1 MKSVSNN
8 SERWEEKLKDLTFNV
23 NQIQDSLLE
32 EILTPNLKTEYLQC
46 FHMDRFD
53 KELFKKNVP
62 VVTYEDIQPYIDRV
76 VNGESSDVISARP
89 ITGFLLSS
97 GTSGGAQKMM
107 PWNNKYLDNL
117 TFAYDLRMHLIT
129 KHVKGLEEGK
139 GMMFLFTKQES
150 ITPSGLP
157 ARVATSSYFKSE
169 YFKNRPSNWY
179 YSYTSPDEVILCS
192 DNTQSLYCHLLC
204 GLVQRYDVVRMGSIF
219 ASVMVRAIKFLETY
233 WEELCSNIRTGH
245 LSEWITDLGC
255 RSSVSLVLGGSRP
268 DLAET
273 IEKICHRRSWEGI
286 VNRLWPNTKYIE
298 TVVTGSMEQYV
309 PTLNYYC
316 NDLPLVSTTYGSSE
330 TTFGINLDPL
340 CKPED
345 VSYAFMPNM
354 SYFEFITMDGD
365 KRDVVDLQDVKL
377 GCNYEPV
384 VTNFSGLY
392 RMRVGDI
399 LMVTGFYNNA
409 PQFKFVRRENV
420 VLSIDSDKTNEE
432 DLFKAVSQVK
442 LVLESYDVILVD
454 FTSYADT
461 STFPGHYVIYLEVKD
476 KEGENKKEYV
486 ELNADVLSKCC
497 SVMEDS
503 LDNVYK
509 RCRFKDGSVG
519 ALEIRVVRQG
529 MFDSL
534 MDFFIS
540 QGASIGQ
547 YKTPRCIKS
556 GKALEFMEDCVVA
569 RFFMD
574 RRYGKG
580 LVPPETSAA
589 ENPSWNESDV
599 TAMISSLSRA
609 IEYPAADGHDP
620 VKQEFDKS
628 DQLQH
633 DQDQPRKRHYRGVRQ
648 RPWGKWAAE
657 IRDPKKAA
665 RVWLGTFETAEDA
678 ALAYDRAALKFK
690 GTKAKLNFPERVQ
703 GPSTTSYVAS
713 QSGTDHSPRGG
724 SGLMNSPPPQL
735 GPSTTSWPTNYNQ
748 DILQYAQLL
757 TSNNDD
763 ALSYYT
769 SSLFNQQQ
777 QQQPFPTP
785 SSSSSS
791 LASQQTQQQQEQ
803 QREEEK
809 SYGYHYYNYPRE

>member
-1 MKSVSNN
+1 MKSISNN
-8 SERWEEKLKDLTFNV
+8 NERWEEKLKDLTFNV
-23 NQIQDSLLE
+23 QQRQDSLLE
-32 EILTPNLKTEYLQC
+32 EILTPNLKTEYLQR
-46 FHMDRFD
+46 FHMDRYD

-62 VVTYEDIQPYIDRV
+62 VVTYEDIKVYIDRV

-89 ITGFLLSS
+89 ITGFLISS
-97 GTSGGAQKMM
+97 GTSGGAYKMM
-107 PWNNKYLDNL
+107 PCNNKYLDNL
-117 TFAYDLRMHLIT
+117 MFSQDLCMHVMT
-129 KHVKGLEEGK
+129 KHVEGLEEGK
-139 GMMFLFTKQES
+139 GMMFYFTKQEA

-157 ARVATSSYFKSE
+157 ARVASSSFFKSD

-179 YSYTSPDEVILCS
+179 YSYTSPDEVILCANS
-192 DNTQSLYCHLLC
+192 TQSLYCHLLC
-204 GLVQRYDVVRMGSIF
+204 GLVQRDEVVRMGSVF
-219 ASVMVRAIKFLETY
+219 ASVLVRAIKLLETY
-233 WEELCSNIRTGH
+233 WEELCSNIRTGG

-255 RSSVSLVLGGSRP
+255 RSSVSLVLGGPRP
-268 DLAET
+268 GLADTIET
-273 IEKICHRRSWEGI
+273 IVCNQSSWEGI
-286 VNRLWPNTKYIE
+286 VKRLWPNTRYIE
-298 TVVTGSMEQYV
+298 TIVTGSMGQYI
-309 PTLNYYC
+309 PTLNYHC
-316 NDLPLVSTTYGSSE
+316 SDLPIVSIIYASTE
-330 TTFGINLDPL
+330 TVFGINVDPL

-345 VSYAFMPNM
+345 VSYTFMPNV

-377 GCNYEPV
+377 GCTYEPV
-384 VTNFSGLY
+384 VTNFTD
-392 RMRVGDI
+392 V
-399 LMVTGFYNNA
+399 LMVTGFYSNA

-420 VLSIDSDKTNEE
+420 VLSIDNDKTNEE

-442 LVLESYDVILVD
+442 LVLESSDVILVD

-476 KEGENKKEYV
+476 KEGEKKEEYM
-486 ELNADVLSKCC
+486 ELDEEVFSKCC

-503 LDNVYK
+503 FDAVYK
-509 RCRFKDGSVG
+509 RSRFTEGSVG
-519 ALEIRVVRQG
+519 PLEIRVVRQG

-540 QGASIGQ
+540 QGASITQ

-556 GKALEFMEDCVVA
+556 GKALEFMDERVVA

-580 LVPPETSAA
+580 LGPPETSAA

-609 IEYPAADGHDP
+609 IEYPTADGHDP
-620 VKQEFDKS
+620 VKEELDKS
-628 DQLQH
+628 DQLQQ

-703 GPSTTSYVAS
+703 GPSTTSYAAS
-713 QSGTDHSPRGG
+713 QSGTDYAPRGG
-724 SGLMNSPPPQL
+724 SELMNAPPPQL
-735 GPSTTSWPTNYNQ
+735 GPSTTTTTSWPTNYNQ

-757 TSNNDD
+757 TSNNEVD
-763 ALSYYT
+763 LSYYT
-769 SSLFNQQQ
+769 SNLFSQ
-777 QQQPFPTP
+777 QQQPFSTP

-791 LASQQTQQQQEQ
+791 LTSQQTQQQHEQ

-809 SYGYHYYNYPRE
+809 SYGYHYYNHPRE

>member
-1 MKSVSNN
+1 MKPVSNN
-8 SERWEEKLKDLTFNV
+8 NERWEEKLKALTFNV
-23 NQIQDSLLE
+23 KQIQDNLLE
-32 EILTPNLKTEYLQC
+32 EILTPNLKTEYLQR

-62 VVTYEDIQPYIDRV
+62 VVTYEDIKPYIDRV
-76 VNGESSDVISARP
+76 VNGESSDVMSARP

-117 TFAYDLRMHLIT
+117 TFAYDLRMHVIT

-157 ARVATSSYFKSE
+157 ARVATSSYFKSD

-192 DNTQSLYCHLLC
+192 NNTQSLYCHLLC
-204 GLVQRYDVVRMGSIF
+204 GLVQRDEVVRMGSIF

-245 LSEWITDLGC
+245 LSQWITDLGC
-255 RSSVSLVLGGSRP
+255 RSSVSLVLGGPRP
-268 DLAET
+268 DLADT
-273 IEKICHRRSWEGI
+273 IETVCNQSSWEGI
-286 VNRLWPNTKYIE
+286 VKRLWPNTKYIE
-298 TVVTGSMEQYV
+298 TVVTGSMGQYV

-316 NDLPLVSTTYGSSE
+316 SDLPLVSTTYGSSE
-330 TTFGINLDPL
+330 TTFGINIDPL

-377 GCNYEPV
+377 GCTYEPV

-442 LVLESYDVILVD
+442 LVLESSDLMLVD

-461 STFPGHYVIYLEVKD
+461 STFPGHYVIYIEVKD
-476 KEGENKKEYV
+476 KEGESKKKKYV
-486 ELNADVLSKCC
+486 ELNEDVFSKCC

-519 ALEIRVVRQG
+519 PLEIRVVRQG

-556 GKALEFMEDCVVA
+556 GKALEFMDECVVA
-569 RFFMD
+569 RFF
-574 RRYGKG
+574 
-580 LVPPETSAA
+580 
-589 ENPSWNESDV
+589 
-599 TAMISSLSRA
+599 
-609 IEYPAADGHDP
+609 
-620 VKQEFDKS
+620 
-628 DQLQH
+628 
-633 DQDQPRKRHYRGVRQ
+633 
-648 RPWGKWAAE
+648 
-657 IRDPKKAA
+657 
-665 RVWLGTFETAEDA
+665 
-678 ALAYDRAALKFK
+678 
-690 GTKAKLNFPERVQ
+690 
-703 GPSTTSYVAS
+703 ST
-713 QSGTDHSPRGG
+713 
-724 SGLMNSPPPQL
+724 
-735 GPSTTSWPTNYNQ
+735 
-748 DILQYAQLL
+748 
-757 TSNNDD
+757 
-763 ALSYYT
+763 
-769 SSLFNQQQ
+769 
-777 QQQPFPTP
+777 
-785 SSSSSS
+785 
-791 LASQQTQQQQEQ
+791 
-803 QREEEK
+803 
-809 SYGYHYYNYPRE
+809 

>member
-1 MKSVSNN
+1 MTPYRSHGKREPNMKQISDNN
-8 SERWEEKLKDLTFNV
+8 ERWEEKLKDLTFNV
-23 NQIQDSLLE
+23 KQIQDNLLE
-32 EILTPNLKTEYLQC
+32 EILTPNLKTEYLQR
-46 FHMDRFD
+46 FHIERFD

-62 VVTYEDIQPYIDRV
+62 VVTYEDLKPYIDRV

-117 TFAYDLRMHLIT
+117 TFAYDLRMHVIT
-129 KHVKGLEEGK
+129 KDVKGMEGGK
-139 GMMFLFTKQES
+139 GMMFLFTKQEA

-157 ARVATSSYFKSE
+157 ARVATSSYFKSD

-192 DNTQSLYCHLLC
+192 NNTQSLYCHLLC
-204 GLVQRYDVVRMGSIF
+204 GLVQRDEVVRMGSIF

-233 WEELCSNIRTGH
+233 LEELCSNIRSGH

-255 RSSVSLVLGGSRP
+255 RKSVSSVLGGPRP
-268 DLAET
+268 DLADTIET
-273 IEKICHRRSWEGI
+273 ICNQNSWKGI
-286 VNRLWPNTKYIE
+286 VKRLWPKTKYIE
-298 TVVTGSMEQYV
+298 TVVTGSMGQYV

-316 NDLPLVSTTYGSSE
+316 SDLPLVSTTYGSSE

-354 SYFEFITMDGD
+354 SYFEFIPMDGD
-365 KRDVVDLQDVKL
+365 SRDVVDLQDVKL
-377 GCNYEPV
+377 GCTYEPV

-392 RMRVGDI
+392 RMRVGD
-399 LMVTGFYNNA
+399 LLLVTGFYNNA
-409 PQFKFVRRENV
+409 PEFRFVRRENV
-420 VLSIDSDKTNEE
+420 VLSIDTDKTNEE
-432 DLFKAVSQVK
+432 DLFKAVNQAK
-442 LVLESYDVILVD
+442 LVLDSSDLILVD
-454 FTSYADT
+454 FTSFADT
-461 STFPGHYVIYLEVKD
+461 STFPGHYVIYLEAKA
-476 KEGENKKEYV
+476 KEGEKKKTSL
-486 ELNADVLSKCC
+486 ELNEEEAFSKCC
-497 SVMEDS
+497 LVMEDS

-519 ALEIRVVRQG
+519 PLEIRVVRQG
-529 MFDSL
+529 TFDSL

-556 GKALEFMEDCVVA
+556 GNALEFIEACVVA
-569 RFFMD
+569 RSQVTWCEILEIWIFFSVKVD

-580 LVPPETSAA
+580 LVPPEASAT

-609 IEYPAADGHDP
+609 IDYPTADGHESSGPP
-620 VKQEFDKS
+620 VKQELDKS
-628 DQLQH
+628 DQLQQ
-633 DQDQPRKRHYRGVRQ
+633 DQDQPRRRHYRGVRQ

-665 RVWLGTFETAEDA
+665 RVWLGTFETAEEA

-690 GTKAKLNFPERVQ
+690 GSKAKLNFPERVQ
-703 GPSTTSYVAS
+703 GPTTTTYVAT
-713 QSGTDHSPRGG
+713 QSGNDHAPRGG
-724 SGLMNSPPPQL
+724 SGLMNSPPPPL
-735 GPSTTSWPTNYNQ
+735 GPSSTTTSWPTNYNQ

-757 TSNNDD
+757 TSNN
-763 ALSYYT
+763 
-769 SSLFNQQQ
+769 
-777 QQQPFPTP
+777 
-785 SSSSSS
+785 
-791 LASQQTQQQQEQ
+791 
-803 QREEEK
+803 EEVAPK
-809 SYGYHYYNYPRE
+809 I

>member
-1 MKSVSNN
+1 MDPNSDNN
-8 SERWEEKLKDLTFNV
+8 QRWEAKLKDLTSNV
-23 NQIQDSLLE
+23 QQIQDNLLE
-32 EILTPNLKTEYLQC
+32 EILTPNLNTEYLQR
-46 FHMDRFD
+46 FHVERFD

-62 VVTYEDIQPYIDRV
+62 VVSYEEIKPYIDRV
-76 VNGESSDVISARP
+76 VNGESSDVLSARP

-117 TFAYDLRMHLIT
+117 TFAYDLRMHVIT
-129 KHVKGLEEGK
+129 KHVKGLEQGK
-139 GMMFLFTKQES
+139 GMMFLFTKQEA

-192 DNTQSLYCHLLC
+192 NNTQSLYCHLLC
-204 GLVQRYDVVRMGSIF
+204 GLVQRDEVVRMGSIF

-233 WEELCSNIRTGH
+233 WEELCSNIRSGH

-255 RSSVSLVLGGSRP
+255 HSSVSLVLGGPRP
-268 DLAET
+268 DLADTIET
-273 IEKICHRRSWEGI
+273 ICNQSSWKGI
-286 VNRLWPNTKYIE
+286 VTRLWPNTKYIE
-298 TVVTGSMEQYV
+298 TVVTGSMGQYV
-309 PTLNYYC
+309 PTMNYYC

-330 TTFGINLDPL
+330 TTFGINVDPL

-377 GCNYEPV
+377 GCTYEPV

-392 RMRVGDI
+392 RMRVGDV
-399 LMVTGFYNNA
+399 LLVTGFYNNA

-432 DLFKAVSQVK
+432 DLFKALSQAK
-442 LVLESYDVILVD
+442 LVLDSSDLTLVD

-461 STFPGHYVIYLEVKD
+461 STFPGHYVLYVEVKA
-476 KEGENKKEYV
+476 KEGNSHL
-486 ELNADVLSKCC
+486 ELNEEAFSKCC
-497 SVMEDS
+497 SVIEDS

-519 ALEIRVVRQG
+519 PLEIRVVPQG
-529 MFDSL
+529 TFDSL
-534 MDFFIS
+534 MDFFIK

-556 GKALEFMEDCVVA
+556 GKALEFMENYVVA
-569 RFFMD
+569 RM
-574 RRYGKG
+574 YGKG
-580 LVPPETSAA
+580 PAPPETSA
-589 ENPSWNESDV
+589 EEYPSWNESDV
-599 TAMISSLSRA
+599 TAMMSSFSNV
-609 IEYPAADGHDP
+609 IEYPAADGHKMSDPP
-620 VKQEFDKS
+620 VKQELDKS
-628 DQLQH
+628 DQLQQ
-633 DQDQPRKRHYRGVRQ
+633 DQDQPRKKHYRGVRQ

-665 RVWLGTFETAEDA
+665 RVWLGTFETAEEA

-713 QSGTDHSPRGG
+713 QSSCDHPPRGG
-724 SGLMNSPPPQL
+724 NELMNTAPPLL
-735 GPSTTSWPTNYNQ
+735 GPSTTPTSWPADYNQ

-757 TSNNDD
+757 TSNNDVD
-763 ALSYYT
+763 LSYYT
-769 SSLFNQQQ
+769 SSLFSS
-777 QQQPFPTP
+777 QQQPFSTP

-791 LASQQTQQQQEQ
+791 SLTSQQMQQQQ

-809 SYGYHYYNYPRE
+809 NYGYNYYYYPRE

>member
-1 MKSVSNN
+1 MKSISNN
-8 SERWEEKLKDLTFNV
+8 NERWEENLKDLTFNV
-23 NQIQDSLLE
+23 KQIQDNLLQ
-32 EILTPNLKTEYLQC
+32 EILTPNLKTEYLQR

-62 VVTYEDIQPYIDRV
+62 VVTYEDIKPYIDRV

-89 ITGFLLSS
+89 ITGFLI
-97 GTSGGAQKMM
+97 
-107 PWNNKYLDNL
+107 
-117 TFAYDLRMHLIT
+117 R
-129 KHVKGLEEGK
+129 HVKGLEEGK
-139 GMMFLFTKQES
+139 GMMFYFTKQEA

-157 ARVATSSYFKSE
+157 ARHTKSIMP
-169 YFKNRPSNWY
+169 FAMWLGPKRRG
-179 YSYTSPDEVILCS
+179 
-192 DNTQSLYCHLLC
+192 C
-204 GLVQRYDVVRMGSIF
+204 G
-219 ASVMVRAIKFLETY
+219 
-233 WEELCSNIRTGH
+233 

-255 RSSVSLVLGGSRP
+255 RSSVSLVLGGPRP
-268 DLAET
+268 GLADTIET
-273 IEKICHRRSWEGI
+273 IVCNQSSWEGI
-286 VNRLWPNTKYIE
+286 VKRLWPNTRYIE
-298 TVVTGSMEQYV
+298 TIVTGSMGQYV

-316 NDLPLVSTTYGSSE
+316 SDLPIVSIIYASTE
-330 TTFGINLDPL
+330 TVFGINVDPL

-345 VSYAFMPNM
+345 VSYTFMPNV

-365 KRDVVDLQDVKL
+365 KRDVVDLLDVKL
-377 GCNYEPV
+377 GCTYEPV
-384 VTNFSGLY
+384 VTNFTGLY
-392 RMRVGDI
+392 RMRVGDV
-399 LMVTGFYNNA
+399 LMVTGFYSNA

-420 VLSIDSDKTNEE
+420 VLSIDNDKTNEE
-432 DLFKAVSQVK
+432 DLFKAVSEVK
-442 LVLESYDVILVD
+442 LVLESSDVILVD

-476 KEGENKKEYV
+476 KEGEKKEEYM
-486 ELNADVLSKCC
+486 ELDEEVFSKCC

-503 LDNVYK
+503 FDAVYK
-509 RCRFKDGSVG
+509 RSRFTEGSVG
-519 ALEIRVVRQG
+519 PLEIRVVRQG

-540 QGASIGQ
+540 QGASITQ

-556 GKALEFMEDCVVA
+556 GKALEFMDERVVA
-569 RFFMD
+569 RLGL
-574 RRYGKG
+574 RYGKG

-620 VKQEFDKS
+620 VKQELDKS
-628 DQLQH
+628 DQLQ

-703 GPSTTSYVAS
+703 GPSTTSYAAS
-713 QSGTDHSPRGG
+713 QSGTDYAPRGG
-724 SGLMNSPPPQL
+724 SELMNAPPPQL
-735 GPSTTSWPTNYNQ
+735 GPSTTTTTSWPTNYNQ

-757 TSNNDD
+757 TSNNEVD
-763 ALSYYT
+763 LSYYT
-769 SSLFNQQQ
+769 SSLFSQ
-777 QQQPFPTP
+777 QQQPFSTP

-791 LASQQTQQQQEQ
+791 LTSQQTQQQHEQ

-809 SYGYHYYNYPRE
+809 SYGYHYYNHPRE